1 MAPTWGL
8 VRRLRKL
15 RNDQLSGLMLVALG
29 AFVFWE
35 NRAYPLG
42 SLHEP
47 GPGYMPLLIALFLA
61 AIGLLITLA
70 GGKSQPVAEVSWPEA
85 RRAIIIVAACAVALI
100 ALERIGYRLT
110 IAALMI
116 FFLGVLERR
125 KPLRVAAVSIGFSM
139 LSYYIVGTLLHVPLP
154 VGPWGF

>member
-1 MAPTWGL
+1 MPQRSGL
-8 VRRLRKL
+8 AARLRRL

-29 AFVFWE
+29 AFVWWE

-47 GPGYMPLLIALFLA
+47 GPGYMPLLIAIFLV
-61 AIGLLITLA
+61 AIGLLIALA

-85 RRAIIIVAACAVALI
+85 RRAIVILAACAVAVI

-110 IAALMI
+110 VMALLI
-116 FFLGVLERR
+116 FFIGVLERK
-125 KPLRVAAVSIGFSM
+125 KPFRVAAVSIGFSM

-154 VGPWGF
+154 VGPWGY